1 MNRSIATPLFIFL
14 LSIVLSGCALFT
26 SPYDVTRHENFTKLK
41 AVHMKFFDDW
51 TVGTDKIWTQESV
64 ASYCDKGDL
73 QYRKTLEYAKST
85 DKSDNTGERAVK
97 ILWESFTS
105 NCALSLKKKKLFSKV
120 FIQELRPEIEQ
131 NYNYAIAG
139 ELARITKK

>member
-1 MNRSIATPLFIFL
+1 MKAKHSAVVFTVAISLFIT
-14 LSIVLSGCALFT
+14 GCALFT

-51 TVGTDKIWTQESV
+51 TIGTDKKWNEESV

-73 QYRKTLEYAKST
+73 QYREAIEYARST
-85 DKSDNTGERAVK
+85 DKSDSAGERAVK
-97 ILWESFTS
+97 ILWDTFTS

-120 FIQELRPEIEQ
+120 FMQELRPEIEQ
-131 NYNYAIAG
+131 NYHYAITG
-139 ELARITKK
+139 ELARIIQK

>member
-1 MNRSIATPLFIFL
+1 MNSITSTFL
-14 LSIVLSGCALFT
+14 LIIVSLALSGCALFT

-51 TVGTDKIWTQESV
+51 TVGTDKTWNLESV
-64 ASYCDKGDL
+64 TSYCDNGDL
-73 QYRKTLEYAKST
+73 QYREAFEYAKST
-85 DKSDNTGERAVK
+85 DKSDSTGERAVK
-97 ILWESFTS
+97 ILWKSFTS

-120 FIQELRPEIEQ
+120 FTQELRPEIEQ

-139 ELARITKK
+139 ELARVTKK

>member
-1 MNRSIATPLFIFL
+1 MNSITSTIPLII
-14 LSIVLSGCALFT
+14 LSLALSGCALFT

-51 TVGTDKIWTQESV
+51 TVGTDKTWNLESV
-64 ASYCDKGDL
+64 TSYCDNGDL
-73 QYRKTLEYAKST
+73 QYREAFEYAKST
-85 DKSDNTGERAVK
+85 DKSDSTGERAVK

-105 NCALSLKKKKLFSKV
+105 NCALSLKKEKLFSKV
-120 FIQELRPEIEQ
+120 FMQELRPEIEK

-139 ELARITKK
+139 ELARVTKK

>member
-1 MNRSIATPLFIFL
+1 MNSITSTIPLI
-14 LSIVLSGCALFT
+14 IVSLALSGCALFT

-51 TVGTDKIWTQESV
+51 TVGTDKTWNLESV
-64 ASYCDKGDL
+64 TSYCDKGDL
-73 QYRKTLEYAKST
+73 QYREAIEYARST
-85 DKSDNTGERAVK
+85 DKSDSTGERAVK

-105 NCALSLKKKKLFSKV
+105 NCALSLKKEKLFSKV
-120 FIQELRPEIEQ
+120 FMQELRPEIEK

-139 ELARITKK
+139 ELARVTKN

>member
-1 MNRSIATPLFIFL
+1 MNRSIFTPVFIFGL
-14 LSIVLSGCALFT
+14 LIVLNGCALFT

-51 TVGTDKIWTQESV
+51 TIGTEKSWNAKSV
-64 ASYCDKGDL
+64 ASYCDKGDFK
-73 QYRKTLEYAKST
+73 YREAFEYAKST

-97 ILWESFTS
+97 ILWDTFAS

-139 ELARITKK
+139 ELARVTKK